1 MRRQPKINTFTCFLL
16 SKPSTPKLPFF
27 ETSNPLFL
35 ISNSVFS
42 SQPPVFLISKLSFSH
57 HNHHFSPFSF
67 LISHFIVFPISHF
80 SFVISHFSR
89 LSHFS
94 LLICHFS
101 FLPSFPFLTSHLS
114 FLILSQTLFSYYNRF
129 KPVFKNACI
138 LVLGIR
144 K

>member
-16 SKPSTPKLPFF
+16 SKPSTPKLSFF

-42 SQPPVFLISKLSFSH
+42 SQPPVFLISKLCFSH

-80 SFVISHFSR
+80 SFVIFHFSFVISHFSR

-101 FLPSFPFLTSHLS
+101 FYLRPYFPIT
-114 FLILSQTLFSYYNRF
+114 T
-129 KPVFKNACI
+129 
-138 LVLGIR
+138 VLNQSLRTPAYWSWESESRITT
-144 K
+144 